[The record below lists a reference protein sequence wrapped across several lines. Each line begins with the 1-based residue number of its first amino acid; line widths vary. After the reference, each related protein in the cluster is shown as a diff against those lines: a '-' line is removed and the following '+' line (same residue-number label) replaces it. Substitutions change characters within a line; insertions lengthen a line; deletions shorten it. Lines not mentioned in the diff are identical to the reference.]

1 MFVVWRVL
9 LLGACACIC
18 LPAQTHGALVISRR
32 DALTQ
37 TTKAAM
43 VIRSIKKRSTNSE
56 KVEVYSVQVACTASS
71 RFAHTAMTSKV
82 LNKDN
87 SSQEIFFEVDLPK
100 TAFITN
106 FSMETEGRVY
116 VGEVKEKEKAKEQYE
131 KAVSSGQ
138 TAGLIKASGRKME
151 KFSVSVNIAAKSS
164 VTFILT
170 YEELLQRKLGSYEIL
185 TRVKT
190 EQPVQEFQ
198 IQTDIYEPQGIAFV
212 EATATFLSNELLPLV
227 DQTVTD
233 TKAHISFSPT
243 VGQQQKCPGCESSL
257 INGDFIIKYD
267 VKRTT
272 SLGEVQAMNGYF
284 VHFFSPPDLAG
295 VPKNV
300 MFVIDRSGSM
310 KGEKMEQTREAMVAI
325 LQDLHEEDHFG
336 ILLFNDT
343 IESWKNYLT
352 KATKGNVF
360 NAISYIRKIND
371 SGTTDINNAILDA
384 VRLLRKEREKKK
396 VLERSMDMIFLLT
409 DGMPTSGVSNPQIIQ
424 QNVLSATGGNMSLF
438 GLGFGN
444 DVDYSFL
451 DVMCRQNKGMA
462 RRIFVGSDAAIQLK
476 GFYEEVS
483 TPLLLEV
490 DLRYSDNTDFLTK
503 THYSQLFNGS
513 EIVVAGQLNEN
524 DMDNFLLEVVA
535 QGPKENFMAQGKA
548 SVADW
553 QTVYPEK
560 EYIFGDFIERM
571 WAYLTIQQQLEK
583 SDLRTEQERKNIT
596 AKALNMSLKYNFV
609 TPLTSMVVTKPET
622 EDGADSSVIAD
633 KLTESQRQEAE
644 RHLGAHASP
653 AVSSHGLPEVDGDP
667 HFMIKIPDRNDALC
681 FNINDK
687 PGTIFSL
694 VRDPKSGFVV
704 NGQLIGKKKVVQ
716 DGNMNTYFGRFGITH
731 QKLGVRLDV
740 STQDISVFYNNKQ
753 VKLLWS
759 DATSLKDTDMELRL
773 AKNCSLTVMLRH
785 SVKFMIIRH
794 TKVWKR
800 HHDHQD
806 YLGFYTLDSQHL
818 SASVHGLLGQFYN
831 GAAFELTDL
840 RPGEAQEKLDA
851 TMYVKGQTISVTR
864 HWQKDFSKDVKN
876 GESVPCWFVDNDGR
890 GLIDGA
896 ASDYIVSDLFLA
908 V

>member
-1 MFVVWRVL
+1 
-9 LLGACACIC
+9 
-18 LPAQTHGALVISRR
+18 
-32 DALTQ
+32 
-37 TTKAAM
+37 
-43 VIRSIKKRSTNSE
+43 
-56 KVEVYSVQVACTASS
+56 
-71 RFAHTAMTSKV
+71 
-82 LNKDN
+82 
-87 SSQEIFFEVDLPK
+87 
-100 TAFITN
+100 
-106 FSMETEGRVY
+106 
-116 VGEVKEKEKAKEQYE
+116 
-131 KAVSSGQ
+131 
-138 TAGLIKASGRKME
+138 
-151 KFSVSVNIAAKSS
+151 
-164 VTFILT
+164 
-170 YEELLQRKLGSYEIL
+170 
-185 TRVKT
+185 
-190 EQPVQEFQ
+190 
-198 IQTDIYEPQGIAFV
+198 
-212 EATATFLSNELLPLV
+212 
-227 DQTVTD
+227 
-233 TKAHISFSPT
+233 
-243 VGQQQKCPGCESSL
+243 
-257 INGDFIIKYD
+257 
-267 VKRTT
+267 
-272 SLGEVQAMNGYF
+272 
-284 VHFFSPPDLAG
+284 
-295 VPKNV
+295 
-300 MFVIDRSGSM
+300 
-310 KGEKMEQTREAMVAI
+310 
-325 LQDLHEEDHFG
+325 
-336 ILLFNDT
+336 
-343 IESWKNYLT
+343 
-352 KATKGNVF
+352 
-360 NAISYIRKIND
+360 
-371 SGTTDINNAILDA
+371 
-384 VRLLRKEREKKK
+384 
-396 VLERSMDMIFLLT
+396 MIFLLT

-424 QNVLSATGGNMSLF
+424 QNVLFATGGNMSLF

-462 RRIFVGSDAAIQLK
+462 RRIFVDLDCVSLLQ

-535 QGPKENFMAQGKA
+535 QGVRNGSKQYFSRIHCMA
-548 SVADW
+548 
-553 QTVYPEK
+553 

-622 EDGADSSVIAD
+622 EDGADSSSPDLSPVEHLWD
-633 KLTESQRQEAE
+633 GVEQEVHITDVQPTKSL
-644 RHLGAHASP
+644 RNLDDYICFFSDTHLFA
-653 AVSSHGLPEVDGDP
+653 VDGDP

-759 DATSLKDTDMELRL
+759 DATSLKDTD
-773 AKNCSLTVMLRH
+773 LTVMLRH

-800 HHDHQD
+800 RHDHQD

-818 SASVHGLLGQFYN
+818 SASVHGLLGHFYH
-831 GAAFELTDL
+831 GVAFELTDL

-851 TMYVKGQTISVTR
+851 TMYVKGQTISR
-864 HWQKDFSKDVKN
+864 LLH
-876 GESVPCWFVDNDGR
+876 R
-890 GLIDGA
+890 YLILL
-896 ASDYIVSDLFLA
+896 S
-908 V
+908 